1 MTIAPLQ
8 LSVAT
13 YNIHKGFPATPLFA
27 RRPAMHALR
36 EQLQALNSDIVFLQ
50 EVVGAHAG
58 HAARHSDWPAESQ
71 YEYLADRLW
80 QSHAYG
86 KNAVYDA
93 GHHGNALLSRYPIT
107 RWDNENVSTH
117 RFERRG
123 LLHCEID
130 IPGWSRTLHC
140 VCVHLALTARGRGRQ
155 MELLRQRIERLVPE
169 DAPLIVAGD
178 FNDWHWRHRAT
189 HELAHPLNMHEVFEL
204 SGGTPARSF
213 PALLPLLR
221 LDRIYVRGFRVREA
235 RVHHGR
241 QWGRVSDHAP
251 LTAQLERFP
260 D

>member
-1 MTIAPLQ
+1 MTVAPLQ

-36 EQLQALNSDIVFLQ
+36 EQLQALNPDIVFLQ
-50 EVVGAHAG
+50 EVVGAHSG

-107 RWDNENVSTH
+107 RWDNEDISAH
-117 RFERRG
+117 RFEQRG

-130 IPGWSRTLHC
+130 IPGWGQALHC

-155 MELLRQRIERLVPE
+155 MERLRQRIERLVPAE
-169 DAPLIVAGD
+169 APLIVAGD
-178 FNDWHWRHRAT
+178 FNDWYWRHRAT

-204 SGGTPARSF
+204 YGGTPARSF
-213 PALLPLLR
+213 PSILPLLR

-251 LTAQLERFP
+251 LTAQLERLP